1 LLKDENL
8 MSGKHVKDSQITLNQ
23 LMLPHHINPMGNV
36 HGGEIMKLVDETGAL
51 CAIRH
56 AQRPVVTLAI
66 DSMTFH
72 SPVHVG
78 DLVALSASVNWVG
91 RSSIEVGVRV
101 IAENPLTGEQTH
113 TNTAYLVYI
122 ALDERGRPTE
132 VPRLI
137 LETDEERQRWAE
149 AETRQQRRLERQ
161 RANEG

>member
-1 LLKDENL
+1 ML
-8 MSGKHVKDSQITLNQ
+8 GKRVADSQITLNQ
-23 LMLPHHINPMGNV
+23 LMLPHHTNPMGNV

-78 DLVALSASVNWVG
+78 DLVALSASLNWVG

-113 TNTAYLVYI
+113 TNTAYLIYI
-122 ALDERGRPTE
+122 ALDETGRPTE

-137 LETDEERQRWAE
+137 LETDDERRRWAE
-149 AETRQQRRLERQ
+149 AEAR
-161 RANEG
+161 

>member
-1 LLKDENL
+1 ML
-8 MSGKHVKDSQITLNQ
+8 GKRVADSQITLNQ
-23 LMLPHHINPMGNV
+23 LMLPHHTNPMGNV

-78 DLVALSASVNWVG
+78 DLVALSASLNWVG

-122 ALDERGRPTE
+122 ALDENGRPTE
-132 VPRLI
+132 VPRLT
-137 LETDEERQRWAE
+137 LETDEERRRWVEAE
-149 AETRQQRRLERQ
+149 ARQQRRLERQ
-161 RANEG
+161 RASEG

>member
-1 LLKDENL
+1 
-8 MSGKHVKDSQITLNQ
+8 
-23 LMLPHHINPMGNV
+23 MLPHHTNPMGNV

-78 DLVALSASVNWVG
+78 DLVALSASLNWVG

-122 ALDERGRPTE
+122 ALDENGRPTE

-137 LETDEERQRWAE
+137 LETEEERRRWVEAE
-149 AETRQQRRLERQ
+149 ARQQRRLERQ
-161 RANEG
+161 RASEG

>member
-1 LLKDENL
+1 

-23 LMLPHHINPMGNV
+23 LMLPHHTNPMGNV

-78 DLVALSASVNWVG
+78 DLVALSASLNWVG

-122 ALDERGRPTE
+122 ALDETGRPTE

-149 AETRQQRRLERQ
+149 AEARQQRRLERQ